1 MEPQPPPATLPG
13 RDRQAQQAHGAA
25 EAHLQ
30 AGFQRIPGGDEM
42 SNRHW
47 LRAYGGRIP
56 AEINPDAYGSVLEM
70 LEGAMKRYADRPA
83 FRCFGQTLTYGD
95 TERLSR
101 GFAAYLQHKLGV
113 KKGARIAVMLPN
125 IPAFPVAMLGIVRAG
140 AAQVN
145 VNPLYTPR
153 ELKHQLNDAG
163 VEIIVIFSGVSATL
177 AEIIGETPVR
187 HVISVGLG
195 DGTGVAIPS
204 PAVDAR
210 LGNAVPFSD
219 ALAQGADLAF
229 SSVPLSG
236 DDLLFLQY
244 TGGTTGLS
252 KGAALSHR
260 NLVANTEQFK
270 AFIPDALRPG
280 QEVVVTALPLY
291 HIFALMV
298 NFITYFSIGAEN
310 WLVPNPRDVDSF
322 CDTLRKSHL
331 TVFTGVNTLYGGLTM
346 HPKIKEVDFSSLRVA
361 IGGGA
366 TVLPVTSAKW
376 KALTGKDILEG
387 YGLSETSPILTLN
400 PMTRPGFS
408 ATVGLPFPSTDI
420 KLLDDRDNE
429 VAIGEAGEICA
440 KGPQV
445 MRGYWQ
451 RPDANAAAFT
461 ADGYFR
467 TGDIGVFDTEGYL
480 KIVDRKKD
488 MIIVSGF
495 NVYPNEVEAIAAACP
510 GVAECACVGAPDE
523 KTGEAVRLFVAKA
536 PGAALSEADLLAH
549 CRRELAA
556 YKVPKQVRF
565 LEALPKSAVGKILR
579 RELRTLA

>member
-1 MEPQPPPATLPG
+1 
-13 RDRQAQQAHGAA
+13 
-25 EAHLQ
+25 
-30 AGFQRIPGGDEM
+30 
-42 SNRHW
+42 
-47 LRAYGGRIP
+47 
-56 AEINPDAYGSVLEM
+56 
-70 LEGAMKRYADRPA
+70 
-83 FRCFGQTLTYGD
+83 
-95 TERLSR
+95 
-101 GFAAYLQHKLGV
+101 V
-113 KKGARIAVMLPN
+113 KKGDRIAVMVPN
-125 IPAFPVAMLGIVRAG
+125 IPAFPLAMLGIVRAG

-153 ELKHQLNDAG
+153 ELEHQLNDAG
-163 VEIIVIFSGVSATL
+163 AEIIVIFSGVTATL
-177 AEIIGETPVR
+177 AEIIAKTPVR
-187 HVISVGLG
+187 QVMAVGLG
-195 DGTGVAIPS
+195 DGTAVALAS
-204 PAVDAR
+204 PPVDAR
-210 LGNAVPFSD
+210 LKDVVAFSD

-229 SSVPLSG
+229 TPVSLSG

-270 AFIPDALRPG
+270 AFMPDAIHAG

-298 NFITYFSIGAEN
+298 NFITYYSIGAEN
-310 WLVPNPRDVDSF
+310 WLVPNPRDMAGFVDI
-322 CDTLRKSHL
+322 LRNARC
-331 TVFTGVNTLYGGLTM
+331 TIFTGVNTLFGGLLMQPNIT
-346 HPKIKEVDFSSLRVA
+346 EVDFSRLRVA

-366 TVLPVTSAKW
+366 AVLPTTSEKW

-387 YGLSETSPILTLN
+387 YGLSETSPVLTLN
-400 PMTRPGFS
+400 PMTRAGFS

-420 KLLDDRDNE
+420 KLLDEKDNE

-445 MRGYWQ
+445 MKGYW
-451 RPDANAAAFT
+451 RKPEANAAAFT

-467 TGDIGVFDTEGYL
+467 TGDIGVFDETGFL

-495 NVYPNEVEAIAAACP
+495 NVYPNEVEAVAAACA
-510 GVAECACVGAPDE
+510 GVAECACVGRPDE

-536 PGAALSEADLLAH
+536 PGASLSEADVIAH
-549 CRRELAA
+549 CRRELTA
-556 YKVPKQVRF
+556 YKVPKEVRF
-565 LEALPKSAVGKILR
+565 LDALPKSNVGKILR
-579 RELRTLA
+579 KDLRALP